1 MTPHAYGNALERVR
15 AAIVAAAVTVDV
27 VDVGGGFP
35 SVYPGM
41 EPTDLEHYFD
51 TIHRGFESLPISYS
65 AELWAEPG
73 RALCAE
79 YSNVLVRG
87 ETRRDDVPGSGGR
100 RGRK

>member
-1 MTPHAYGNALERVR
+1 MRISDWSSDVCSSDLLGICFHVGSQAMTPHAYGNALERVR

-51 TIHRGFESLPISYS
+51 TIHRGIESLPISYS
-65 AELWAEPG
+65 AELWAEQG
-73 RALCAE
+73 RA
-79 YSNVLVRG
+79 R
-87 ETRRDDVPGSGGR
+87 
-100 RGRK
+100 